1 MIYWVSLNSINI
13 LRTFLPTYQVSHTKV
28 YLRSIQIPIILL
40 RDCSVLEIYVLVSPF
55 KRTMFEYSSM
65 SPSLFCIY
73 LDTLLVRHWDAGVG
87 CHIGGM
93 YLGAFGYADDV
104 TLLAPSRQAL
114 QLMLDICEDFASYK
128 LHKQSRCEIFYQVIF
143 FHQKKIPAKIP
154 NWGTVNWTQ

>member
-1 MIYWVSLNSINI
+1 MVTFVQAALFLLTFVFIKNI
-13 LRTFLPTYQVSHTKV
+13 SAGVRQGATL
-28 YLRSIQIPIILL
+28 
-40 RDCSVLEIYVLVSPF
+40 
-55 KRTMFEYSSM
+55 

-73 LDTLLVRHWDAGVG
+73 LDTLLARLRDAGVG

-143 FHQKKIPAKIP
+143 FHQKKYLLKFQIE
-154 NWGTVNWTQ
+154 GL